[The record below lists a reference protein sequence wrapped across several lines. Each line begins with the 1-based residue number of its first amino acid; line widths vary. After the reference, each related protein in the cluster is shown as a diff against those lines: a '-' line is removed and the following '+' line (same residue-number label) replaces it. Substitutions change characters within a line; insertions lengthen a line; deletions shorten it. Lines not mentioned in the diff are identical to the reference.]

1 MLSKTLKI
9 NSPDQNTYLTN
20 TKYEQAFVVEKDDM
34 DGYKIVDIMQTKIGK
49 NLHYIIEQLKP
60 QKANLNIR
68 QEYITRYAKC
78 HPGCKQG

>member
-34 DGYKIVDIMQTKIGK
+34 DGYKIVDIMQTREEPP
-49 NLHYIIEQLKP
+49 LY
-60 QKANLNIR
+60 
-68 QEYITRYAKC
+68 Y
-78 HPGCKQG
+78 